1 MIEVLRFDIMK
12 ISFTIRQKRLLLI
25 SRFKNKQQSMMLI
38 GDAVENITI
47 KIKNILFL
55 SLFTVSQFFKE
66 IEND

>member
-47 KIKNILFL
+47 KIKNILF
-55 SLFTVSQFFKE
+55 
-66 IEND
+66 

>member
-1 MIEVLRFDIMK
+1 
-12 ISFTIRQKRLLLI
+12 LLLI